1 LSVQTGRGVHPVRM
15 GCPPLSIPGPKFSRP
30 RRVNKRL
37 SISHLYIY
45 IYIYIYIYL
54 CVRAQR
60 GPSLQTSLFRDAHP
74 LAREREGDAGISAN
88 TGEHVRVRGIGN
100 TSRDAARLPA
110 RASFEPLSKKTGLV
124 YSVPGTFER
133 ARARACGQSVPR
145 VKRETT
151 RRSKRD
157 LLSLSLLSRAR
168 LMNDLH
174 RAPSDR
180 RQLSHREEG
189 QGGEGR
195 STGARRLGPY
205 AGCLPLALVPFRC
218 VSPAGKAKGASV
230 PRCEP

>member
-1 LSVQTGRGVHPVRM
+1 MNIRHTIASNRKSPNESVEYRGPRIAIGVVASLSRVRLLAASRSLLLTTPLDGGGEVVRRRMVLSVQTGRGVHPVRM

-133 ARARACGQSVPR
+133 ARAS
-145 VKRETT
+145 
-151 RRSKRD
+151 
-157 LLSLSLLSRAR
+157 SLSG
-168 LMNDLH
+168 
-174 RAPSDR
+174 APD
-180 RQLSHREEG
+180 E
-189 QGGEGR
+189 
-195 STGARRLGPY
+195 
-205 AGCLPLALVPFRC
+205 
-218 VSPAGKAKGASV
+218 
-230 PRCEP
+230 